1 MGTVAEIVMEMETE
15 IDIYVD
21 AVTYIAAAS
30 VSTAQPRRS
39 AADSR

>member
-1 MGTVAEIVMEMETE
+1 MEVETE

-21 AVTYIAAAS
+21 TDTYIAVAS